1 MYHAAMGAMQGQGPQ
16 EIYDRICDL
25 LMDMQKAQW
34 VRIHQS
40 YDRYHHDSN
49 SRTNYKNEFIS
60 PSSPF
65 ASFFLQAFWIPVQL
79 INFNFVPVRHQLN
92 VVLLTSVV
100 WTALLSMWY
109 PPIEAKT
116 PEVTKPE

>member
-1 MYHAAMGAMQGQGPQ
+1 MGAMQGQGPQ
-16 EIYDRICDL
+16 EIYDRISEL

-34 VRIHQS
+34 VSIHRKIITMLVMTIS
-40 YDRYHHDSN
+40 GRAIT
-49 SRTNYKNEFIS
+49 RRCFS
-60 PSSPF
+60 PSI
-65 ASFFLQAFWIPVQL
+65 SFTSILQAFWIPVQL

-116 PEVTKPE
+116 PEVSKPE